1 MAAIYFLYY
10 TVLILL
16 WLFGIVVTFVLGAL
30 FGYTVLQ
37 PVSDLARRQEKT
49 FRFYTADFFS
59 LTLVLILPAT
69 FVSVIMRNRGISGE
83 TLISGEPLYLI
94 GFIAFAATVLA
105 WTRGALKLSSIDVSS
120 SSKRFVFL
128 GFMVPL
134 AFLGAG
140 LAVPLLVFGVVE
152 MIRSTLP
159 KFLIIV
165 EVCGLIAVPILAIA
179 GNRVSRWVVR
189 KDAA

>member
-1 MAAIYFLYY
+1 VVIRHRRNLCAWC
-10 TVLILL
+10 VV
-16 WLFGIVVTFVLGAL
+16 WLHRFA
-30 FGYTVLQ
+30 
-37 PVSDLARRQEKT
+37 DLARRQEKT
-49 FRFYTADFFS
+49 VRFYTADFFS
-59 LTLVLILPAT
+59 LTLVLVLPAT

-83 TLISGEPLYLI
+83 PLYLI
-94 GFIAFAATVLA
+94 GFIAFAATVWA

-159 KFLIIV
+159 KFLIVV